1 MHLVEFQLL
10 SNHQFV
16 YINADTV
23 TAIYADTSRDGKKG
37 TKIHTTDGDFTMVE
51 EDLNRVLYA
60 LDSAVHPEDYPTEDE
75 DEEESRPLP
84 EDYPTEDE
92 EEPRPLPDVTAA
104 KAAARILKRF
114 CSKSLCGNC
123 IFHESD
129 FRCTIKGDYPIYW
142 DIPKGDE

>member
-23 TAIYADTSRDGKKG
+23 TAIYADTSRDGKEG

-60 LDSAVHPEDYPTEDE
+60 LDFAVHPEDYPTED
-75 DEEESRPLP
+75 
-84 EDYPTEDE
+84 EDE

-129 FRCTIKGDYPIYW
+129 FRCTIKGDYPVYW

>member
-75 DEEESRPLP
+75 DEEEPQQVP
-84 EDYPTEDE
+84 QEII
-92 EEPRPLPDVTAA
+92 TAA
-104 KAAARILKRF
+104 AEVIKNYCKEKVSCINCPF
-114 CSKSLCGNC
+114 CSEEYECQIGERFPS
-123 IFHESD
+123 
-129 FRCTIKGDYPIYW
+129 RW

>member
-23 TAIYADTSRDGKKG
+23 TAIYADTSRDGKEG

-84 EDYPTEDE
+84 DE
-92 EEPRPLPDVTAA
+92 AAA

-114 CSKSLCGNC
+114 CNKSLCGNC

-129 FRCTIKGDYPIYW
+129 FRCTIKGDYPVYW

>member
-23 TAIYADTSRDGKKG
+23 TAIYADTSRDGKEG

-51 EDLNRVLYA
+51 ENLFRVLHA
-60 LDSAVHPEDYPTEDE
+60 LDSAVHPEDYPTED
-75 DEEESRPLP
+75 
-84 EDYPTEDE
+84 EDE

-129 FRCTIKGDYPIYW
+129 FRCTIKGDYPVYW

>member
-23 TAIYADTSRDGKKG
+23 TAIYADTSRDGKEG

-60 LDSAVHPEDYPTEDE
+60 LDSAVHPEDYPTED
-75 DEEESRPLP
+75 
-84 EDYPTEDE
+84 EDE

-129 FRCTIKGDYPIYW
+129 FRCTIKGDYPVYW

>member
-75 DEEESRPLP
+75 DEEE
-84 EDYPTEDE
+84 
-92 EEPRPLPDVTAA
+92 PRPLPDVTAA

-129 FRCTIKGDYPIYW
+129 FRCTIKGDYPVYW